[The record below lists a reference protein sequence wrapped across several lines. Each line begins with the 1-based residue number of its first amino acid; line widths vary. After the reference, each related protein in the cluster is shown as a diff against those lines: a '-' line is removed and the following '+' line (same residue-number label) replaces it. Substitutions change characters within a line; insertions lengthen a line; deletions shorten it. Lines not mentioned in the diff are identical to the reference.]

1 MDLTQLRIRRL
12 ELDDTRLLF
21 TLVNGIRIDEPIQAH
36 RLLLKASPP
45 LRAQWQLTDDGF
57 GVNWPAVAPPTAEG
71 LLNMPELLWR
81 RRSARVQAKLTAL
94 RGRMDAL
101 SPGERELVALARLD
115 ADMSESGY
123 ARYFDR
129 WDAATRRDAVQG
141 LGAMGAA
148 QARQAIEGLGA
159 VFERLEEDPN
169 LLSIEDILDAMSET
183 DRQRVEGWEEVYY
196 RRSGELTRLGLNH
209 YGIDK
214 A

>member
-21 TLVNGIRIDEPIQAH
+21 TLANGIRIDEPIKAQ
-36 RLLLKASPP
+36 RLLLKATPP
-45 LRAQWQLTDDGF
+45 QRAQWQLTDDGF
-57 GVNWPAVAPPTAEG
+57 GVNWPAVAPPTDEG

-81 RRSARVQAKLTAL
+81 RRSARAQTKLTAL
-94 RGRMDAL
+94 RGHMDAL

-129 WDAATRRDAVQG
+129 WDAATRRDALQG
-141 LGAMGAA
+141 LGAMGAV
-148 QARQAIEGLGA
+148 QARQAIEGLGT

-183 DRQRVEGWEEVYY
+183 DRQRVDGWEEVYY
-196 RRSGELTRLGLNH
+196 RRSGELARLGLSH
-209 YGIDK
+209 YGVDK

>member
-21 TLVNGIRIDEPIQAH
+21 TLANGIRIDEPIQAH
-36 RLLLKASPP
+36 RLLFKAAPP
-45 LRAQWQLTDDGF
+45 QRAQWQLTDDGF
-57 GVNWPAVAPPTAEG
+57 GVNWPAVAPPTADG

-81 RRSARVQAKLTAL
+81 RRSARAQTKLGAL

-129 WDAATRRDAVQG
+129 WDAATRRDALQG

-148 QARQAIEGLGA
+148 QARQAIEGLGT

-183 DRQRVEGWEEVYY
+183 DRQRVDGWEEVYY
-196 RRSGELTRLGLNH
+196 RRCGELARLGLTH
-209 YGIDK
+209 YGVDK